1 MENQEDLKVYRK
13 LRIYNAGIGLLHL
26 GQAIAI
32 LLLSKSFSVPIQT
45 SYLSYDPIT
54 GTSQTLLR
62 TVGHVRLG
70 PLVAVF
76 LLLAA
81 ADHLAISMPGIFD
94 WYVRNLERHINYA
107 RWIEYFFSASLMLVI
122 IAMLSGIYD
131 LSTLIL
137 LFFLNGMMILFGWM
151 MELHNRTTERV
162 NWTALSFG
170 TLAGLIPWVIIG
182 LYFVSAAAEAAN
194 GVPKF
199 VYGIMVSIFIFF
211 SIFAVNMVL
220 QYRGKGRWGDYL
232 YGEKAYIL
240 LSLVAKSAL
249 AWQVFAGTLRK

>member
-1 MENQEDLKVYRK
+1 MENADTTAVFKK
-13 LRIYNAGIGLLHL
+13 LRIYNVSVGLVHL
-26 GQAIAI
+26 GQAVAII
-32 LLLSKSFSVPIQT
+32 LLSSSFSVPIQT
-45 SYLSYDPIT
+45 SYLSYDPVT
-54 GTSQTLLR
+54 GISQPLLR

-81 ADHLAISMPGIFD
+81 ADHLVVSVPRVFN
-94 WYVRNLERHINYA
+94 WYVRNLQRHINYA

-122 IAMLSGIYD
+122 IAMLSGVYD

-151 MELHNRTTERV
+151 MELHNRTTEKV
-162 NWTALSFG
+162 NWTAFSFG
-170 TLAGLIPWVIIG
+170 VLAGIVPWVIVG
-182 LYFVSAAAEAAN
+182 LYFGSAAAESAN

-211 SIFAVNMVL
+211 SIFAVNMLL
-220 QYRGKGRWGDYL
+220 QYRGKGRWSEYL
-232 YGEKAYIL
+232 FGEKVYIL
-240 LSLVAKSAL
+240 LSLVAKSLL

>member
-1 MENQEDLKVYRK
+1 MEDRGNAEVYKR
-13 LRIYNAGIGLLHL
+13 LRIYNIVVGLFHL

-32 LLLSKSFSVPIQT
+32 LLLSSSFSVPIQT
-45 SYLSYDPIT
+45 SYLSYDPIA
-54 GTSQTLLR
+54 GTSSSLLR

-70 PLVAVF
+70 PLVAIF

-81 ADHLAISMPGIFD
+81 ADHLAISLPGVFN

-107 RWIEYFFSASLMLVI
+107 RWTEYFFSASLMLVI
-122 IAMLSGIYD
+122 IAMLSGVYD

-151 MELHNRTTERV
+151 MELHNQTTERV
-162 NWTALSFG
+162 NWAAFSFG
-170 TLAGLIPWVIIG
+170 TLAGIIPWVIVG
-182 LYFVSAAAEAAN
+182 LYFGSAAAESAN

-199 VYGIMVSIFIFF
+199 VYGIMISIFVFF
-211 SIFAVNMVL
+211 SIFAVNMML
-220 QYRGKGRWGDYL
+220 QYRGKGRWSNYL
-232 YGEKAYIL
+232 FGEKVYIL
-240 LSLVAKSAL
+240 LSLVAKSLL